1 MLSPL
6 DDPQA
11 IALTLGR
18 LQITKVRFS
27 LMPKQVILTVFSIS
41 MVFHIRD
48 PQLDEYGD
56 LFPLGIAFVYFVV
69 EYFHTLELEVVQID
83 ISLVH
88 LCR

>member
-11 IALTLGR
+11 IALTLSR
-18 LQITKVRFS
+18 LQITKVSFS
-27 LMPKQVILTVFSIS
+27 LIPKQAILTVVSIS

-48 PQLDEYGD
+48 PQLDYGD
-56 LFPLGIAFVYFVV
+56 LFPLGMAFVYFVV